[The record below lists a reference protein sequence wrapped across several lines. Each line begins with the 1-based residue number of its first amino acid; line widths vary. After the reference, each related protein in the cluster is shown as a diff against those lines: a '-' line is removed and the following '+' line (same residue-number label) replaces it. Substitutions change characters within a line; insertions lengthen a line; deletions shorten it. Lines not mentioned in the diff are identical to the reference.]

1 MKATVVLLCVFAAV
15 CVSCSSDETPGSQM
29 NEPSDALAEPASAS
43 PTPTPALV
51 GRWERVTT
59 CEDMV
64 QALDEEGLSALAPA
78 MLAGNGLVTGSPKQ
92 LAQRDD
98 ICKGAVPRE
107 HSHFFTASGEFGSV
121 DYNNQQ
127 VDDGP
132 YELVNDNTVRI
143 AETNF
148 RYRITEGG
156 QTLTLEPVIAQS
168 DKREALEQPL
178 EFSGAGWSVAVAF
191 PGYTWERVDCDGWC

>member
-1 MKATVVLLCVFAAV
+1 MKATVGLLCVVTAL
-15 CVSCSSDETPGSQM
+15 CVSCGSGESPGSQT
-29 NEPSDALAEPASAS
+29 EPSDTPAEPTSAS
-43 PTPTPALV
+43 PSPIPALV

-59 CEDMV
+59 CRDMV
-64 QALDEEGLSALAPA
+64 QALEGEGLGALAPA
-78 MLAGNGLVTGSPKQ
+78 MLAGNGLVAGSPKQ
-92 LAQRDD
+92 IAQRDD
-98 ICKGAVPRE
+98 PCKGAVPRE

-132 YELVNDNTVRI
+132 YEIVDNDTVRI

-148 RYRITEGG
+148 GYRIRGGG
-156 QTLTLEPVIAQS
+156 QTLTLEPAIARS

>member
-1 MKATVVLLCVFAAV
+1 MKATVVVLCMFAAA
-15 CVSCSSDETPGSQM
+15 CLSCSSGDSPASQM
-29 NEPSDALAEPASAS
+29 NEPAAAPAEPASAS
-43 PTPTPALV
+43 PTSTPALV

-64 QALDEEGLSALAPA
+64 QALDEEGLDALAPA
-78 MLAGNGLVTGSPKQ
+78 MLAGNGLVTGSPEQ
-92 LAQRDD
+92 LAQRED

-107 HSHFFTASGEFGSV
+107 HSHFFTATGQFGSV

-132 YELVNDNTVRI
+132 YEIVDDNTVRI
-143 AETNF
+143 AETSF